1 MSRID
6 IGELTEFLH
15 NLKKSNE
22 KARTMLKNIQ
32 TAAEEYATD
41 TSLKEK
47 AVTTSQTYFQE
58 TYPVLCKILIEALN
72 ESEDRLEQ
80 YIREFGEQVDPSP
93 NSRVDAQLL
102 QEAMDRL
109 AEIKRKQEDL
119 LLRMSAGT
127 GTLYEGQQQ
136 SLRTQFTDAIEQENI
151 LERYI
156 AFEQS
161 HANFFDSLSELVYQ
175 ANKAVQE
182 ITDHVTFN
190 SQTGTYGLEKLYTTR
205 FEALQELLPKKKKYN
220 FNEYEI
226 RYNGATHILLKNG
239 IVDVEATNAY
249 NEAIKNGELDKVSNQ
264 ATESAE
270 VIKAVVA
277 ALKKGRDPIT
287 GQKISKAQSLSMLA
301 GMAFMHVGGRYKGRK
316 LKISDV
322 ELRNFKEINSM
333 KKVVAKLNSLK
344 NIEKFKNGSLEHIFA
359 GEVNRKGK
367 AVGFHSETIP
377 DSPGKVIQETKSKPN
392 KNGVYE
398 AKIEVNG
405 IPKKSNKGKS
415 SFFPENWTA
424 QKIVDE
430 INHAFSN
437 KSHIDGN
444 IYLGEAS
451 NGIKIQMY
459 LDKQDKII
467 SAFPIYP

>member
-22 KARTMLKNIQ
+22 EARTMLKNIQ

-41 TSLKEK
+41 TRLKGK
-47 AVTTSQTYFQE
+47 AITTSQTYFQE
-58 TYPVLCKILIEALN
+58 TYPVLCKTLIEALN

-93 NSRVDAQLL
+93 NSKVDAQLL

-161 HANFFDSLSELVYQ
+161 HANFFDSLNELVYQ
-175 ANKAVQE
+175 SKKAIQE
-182 ITDHVTFN
+182 LADHVTFN
-190 SQTGTYGLEKLYTTR
+190 SQTGTYGLEKLDTTR

-270 VIKAVVA
+270 AIKAVVA
-277 ALKKGRDPIT
+277 ALQKGRDPIT

-301 GMAFMHVGGRYKGRK
+301 GMVFMYAGGRYKGRK

-322 ELRNFKEINSM
+322 ELRDFKEISSM
-333 KKVVAKLNSLK
+333 KKIIARLNSLK
-344 NIEKFKNGSLEHIFA
+344 NIEKFKKGSLEHIFE

-377 DSPGKVIQETKSKPN
+377 DSPGKVIPGTKSKTN

-430 INHAFSN
+430 INYAFSN
-437 KSHIDGN
+437 KV
-444 IYLGEAS
+444 
-451 NGIKIQMY
+451 
-459 LDKQDKII
+459 LDKGNAYIGKATNGMQIKMYIDKNNQII
-467 SAFPIYP
+467 SAFPVYP

>member
-6 IGELTEFLH
+6 VAELTEFLH
-15 NLKKSNE
+15 NLKKSNDE
-22 KARTMLKNIQ
+22 ARTMLKNIQ
-32 TAAEEYATD
+32 AAAEEYATD
-41 TSLKEK
+41 TSLKGK
-47 AVTTSQTYFQE
+47 AVTASQTYFRE
-58 TYPVLCKILIEALN
+58 TYPVLCKTLIEALN

-93 NSRVDAQLL
+93 NSKVDAQLL
-102 QEAMDRL
+102 QEFMNKVAV
-109 AEIKRKQEDL
+109 IKRKQEDL

-175 ANKAVQE
+175 AKKAIQE
-182 ITDHVTFN
+182 LTDHVTFN
-190 SQTGTYGLEKLYTTR
+190 SQTGTYELEKLDTTR

-249 NEAIKNGELDKVSNQ
+249 NEAIKNGELEKVSNQ

-270 VIKAVVA
+270 AIKAVVA

-287 GQKISKAQSLSMLA
+287 GQKISKAQSFGILA
-301 GMAFMHVGGRYKGRK
+301 GLVYMYAGGRYKGRK
-316 LKISDV
+316 IKIPKSALANL
-322 ELRNFKEINSM
+322 EKGKTFKGKKINSGGS
-333 KKVVAKLNSLK
+333 SLK
-344 NIEKFKNGSLEHIFA
+344 YKDAYFEGSSKVGGVQKDISRKIHQLENIDLNRIDEATGLTNLELM
-359 GEVNRKGK
+359 K
-367 AVGFHSETIP
+367 
-377 DSPGKVIQETKSKPN
+377 
-392 KNGVYE
+392 
-398 AKIEVNG
+398 
-405 IPKKSNKGKS
+405 KGKS
-415 SFFPENWTA
+415 PIWEDGSKIELHHMLQIEPGPMAELPASLHDKYYSVLHGLTENGNSFRNNAELAKQYNNFRSQYWKWRAT
-424 QKIVDE
+424 Q
-430 INHAFSN
+430 
-437 KSHIDGN
+437 
-444 IYLGEAS
+444 
-451 NGIKIQMY
+451 IK
-459 LDKQDKII
+459 
-467 SAFPIYP
+467 